1 MEFVR
6 RARDSLRQS
15 KDKFGRNEFA
25 STEIKNNFAPRASM
39 KKFNL
44 SIVDSFVNLS
54 TLPRCGLL
62 RRGRLRRCL
71 WYAVLLRLLLRL
83 VHCLR
88 RRVVGWRPTAVATE
102 QRERRQA
109 PVERQNQTAP
119 VDLSDLPSADIVAD
133 LHAGDLRRSR
143 TNDGARAFAVY
154 HDTENSHIRRR
165 KRRRCLGNALDRR
178 RRRSRRM
185 AARRKQRTIA
195 RRRQTIQRWLMQ
207 GIGGN
212 AGGLVLGLRVRTGR
226 EHRSGPEHRERGD
239 RSSQRMRHGVP
250 RRQKARSASV
260 VRKSGSSTGRPAA
273 APAGCTANASTTI

>member
-154 HDTENSHIRRR
+154 HDTEERHV
-165 KRRRCLGNALDRR
+165 RR
-178 RRRSRRM
+178 RRRCRRFRHALDWRRRRSGWT
-185 AARRKQRTIA
+185 AARRKQRTVA
-195 RRRQTIQRWLMQ
+195 RCRQTIQRLLVH
-207 GIGGN
+207 GIGKSTGR
-212 AGGLVLGLRVRTGR
+212 LVLGLRIRTGR
-226 EHRSGPEHRERGD
+226 KHRSGPEHRKRDD
-239 RSSQRMRHGVP
+239 RS
-250 RRQKARSASV
+250 
-260 VRKSGSSTGRPAA
+260 
-273 APAGCTANASTTI
+273 